1 MRNVM
6 ALFVVLALAVSV
18 VPAFA
23 AEPLNPTPPLP
34 QPEVVKD
41 GRTASVTPMLAQPAD
56 VKRFY
61 SQFELRT
68 AEMYRQPVGTYIE
81 SPGSSGGSSSGA
93 GGDGS

>member
-1 MRNVM
+1 M

-34 QPEVVKD
+34 QPEAVKD

-68 AEMYRQPVGTYIE
+68 AEMYRLPVGTYIE
-81 SPGSSGGSSSGA
+81 SPGSGSSGGSSSG
-93 GGDGS
+93 DGS